1 MGASPLL
8 LAARSRRP
16 EPPRKHISTAGSCS
30 AFARGTRQG
39 TATPSTH
46 TIVRI
51 FFPSS
56 VRTEP
61 NLRQERTRSHSH
73 MLRSILCVSL
83 SACALAIPVFEARAD
98 ISTST
103 KLVNGQPRCP
113 LVSGLPNAQ
122 LNTRILAY
130 AAHGVQTRLRSQR
143 STAKAGAGLLATTN
157 SSQARAPF
165 AQLAVLHLWLDTARP
180 ARAHK

>member
-1 MGASPLL
+1 
-8 LAARSRRP
+8 
-16 EPPRKHISTAGSCS
+16 
-30 AFARGTRQG
+30 
-39 TATPSTH
+39 
-46 TIVRI
+46 
-51 FFPSS
+51 
-56 VRTEP
+56 
-61 NLRQERTRSHSH
+61 

-113 LVSGLPNAQ
+113 LLSGLPNAQ

-143 STAKAGAGLLATTN
+143 STAKAAAGLLATTN

-165 AQLAVLHLWLDTARP
+165 AQLAVLHLWLDTGEGAYVKG
-180 ARAHK
+180 A